1 MQTRMLAI
9 NVSIPNP
16 KIARLVQFDRDNS
29 MYEQQTWM
37 LTLGLPNRNT
47 GCHRSIHWHGTVCRQ
62 PFTL

>member
-29 MYEQQTWM
+29 MYEQQT
-37 LTLGLPNRNT
+37 
-47 GCHRSIHWHGTVCRQ
+47 
-62 PFTL
+62 